1 MLKKIIAPA
10 ILGTALSLFFFP
22 IGFTFLPP
30 TVNSKMLLAV
40 LGVVIFVSNCI
51 RNRSISFS
59 KDIFFA
65 AVIAAVFSL
74 SCYTSITINNTNDVS
89 YAQYYLSFFVWL
101 GGAYAVCSML
111 RGWYGEISIHTLA
124 KYIIWIGVAQAI
136 SVLLIDN
143 IPAFSN
149 FVDSFMD
156 IGQAHVRKLNR
167 KYGIGSALD
176 SGGVRFAVVL
186 VILAFELCENI
197 LDRSESKWTF
207 IYILSFFLITV
218 VGNMVSRTTITGA
231 VLGLGYILMYLLKL
245 NRGIMSSGRA
255 KAWAIIILTMIIVIP
270 LLTFLY
276 NTNENMHS
284 SLRFAFEGFFN
295 WAETGEFRTDS
306 TDKLNGV
313 MWVWPDNPRDW
324 FIGTGLFEGFIYS
337 TDIGYCR
344 FILYCG
350 LLGFSIFS
358 LFFVY
363 NAAVVW
369 KKFDNSAILALLL
382 MALVF
387 IIWVKV
393 ATDIFFVFSLLL
405 CTDSDSML
413 ADEDDEADEENEEPA
428 TVYKGIAKG
437 ILD

>member
-1 MLKKIIAPA
+1 MLKKIIVPA
-10 ILGTALSLFFFP
+10 ILGIALSLFFFP

-40 LGVVIFVSNCI
+40 LGVVLFVLDCI
-51 RNRSISFS
+51 RNRSVRFT

-74 SCYTSITINNTNDVS
+74 SCYASITVNSTDDVS
-89 YAQYYLSFFVWL
+89 YARYYISFFVWL

-111 RGWYGEISIHTLA
+111 RGWYGELSVHTLA
-124 KYIIWIGVAQAI
+124 RYLIWVGVAQAI

-143 IPAFSN
+143 VPAFSH

-156 IGQAHVRKLNR
+156 IGQAHVRELNR

-186 VILAFELCENI
+186 VMLAFEMCENI
-197 LDRSESKWTF
+197 LDEGDSKKSF
-207 IYILSFFLITV
+207 AYILAFILITI
-218 VGNMVSRTTITGA
+218 VGNMVARTTITGA
-231 VLGLGYILMYLLKL
+231 TLGFGYIILYLLKL
-245 NRGIMSSGRA
+245 NRGIVSSGRA
-255 KAWAIIILTMIIVIP
+255 KAWAIIIAALVIVIP
-270 LLTFLY
+270 LLTYLY
-276 NTNENMHS
+276 NTNENMHD

-313 MWVWPDNPRDW
+313 MWVWPTNPRDW

-363 NAAVVW
+363 NAVVVW
-369 KKFDNSAILALLL
+369 KKFDNSTMLALLL
-382 MALVF
+382 LALVF
-387 IIWVKV
+387 IIWIKV
-393 ATDIFFVFSLLL
+393 ATDIFFVYALLL
-405 CTDSDSML
+405 CTDRDSML
-413 ADEDDEADEENEEPA
+413 AEEEEDEEE
-428 TVYKGIAKG
+428 GIVEG